1 MRRLLLTS
9 IALAAFTASAHAQ
22 LFTPGGSFT
31 FVTSDSPG
39 SASDSV
45 TFTVGVPQSIE
56 GGAATMTVEVFNAAN
71 FATTGDQWVV
81 LETQTTHGAA
91 LSTNGGNWEISAQ
104 GMPVAVPINFIAD
117 YSQWQDT
124 TGANIPQMFSI
135 FGQTL
140 MSSPVPGLTGS
151 GEGSSGFS
159 SPAGIG
165 PLFPITAF
173 AHPFGNFVPPGLGV
187 NVGDIGGEYE
197 AVEFSPQS
205 FTPGVPEPSTWAML
219 IVGGALMGL
228 AGIRRRVRE
237 RLALY

>member
-1 MRRLLLTS
+1 MKRFFFSASL
-9 IALAAFTASAHAQ
+9 IGLATAAHAQ

-91 LSTNGGNWEISAQ
+91 LSTNGGNWEVSAQ

-205 FTPGVPEPSTWAML
+205 FTPGVPEPGTW
-219 IVGGALMGL
+219 ALMGVGFGL
-228 AGIRRRVRE
+228 RALLGFKRTRKD
-237 RLALY
+237 RLAEIA